1 MKPKANISI
10 GAIIRLGVLFLL
22 MYVPQA
28 LSAQEDS
35 VRIIREREQIN
46 PIDSFLP
53 SSPVGLSSE
62 EFDLPPSQPADE
74 IGKPRNISLERAL
87 YLPYYTNPSPLFKG
101 DYSTDGVIKR
111 FPHGVLFGA
120 GGQTS
125 IPGIGRFNDASIGYR
140 HAFNEKWMLELG
152 ANAMKINMDHITGQ
166 AFSTSGTLF
175 YRPSERVTFKVFG
188 SYDIGNTY
196 GMGSKHY
203 GASIAFDMSER
214 FGMEVGVQRYYD
226 ARSGRWETSPVVIPY
241 YRFNKFTLG
250 VDVGGIVHE
259 ILRNVVFDN
268 KPRNNPTFGPP
279 RFPIPIR

>member
-1 MKPKANISI
+1 MKPKVNISTWT
-10 GAIIRLGVLFLL
+10 IIRLGVFFLL
-22 MYVPQA
+22 LYASQA

-35 VRIIREREQIN
+35 VRIIQDKGQIN
-46 PIDSFLP
+46 PIDSFLQP
-53 SSPVGLSSE
+53 SPVDLSSE
-62 EFDLPPSQPADE
+62 EFNISPSNPAYE
-74 IGKPRNISLERAL
+74 PGKARNISLERAL
-87 YLPYYTNPSPLFKG
+87 YLPYYTNPSPLYKG
-101 DYSTDGVIKR
+101 DYSTDGVIKQ
-111 FPHGVLFGA
+111 FPRGVLFGA

-140 HAFNEKWMLELG
+140 HAFNEKFMLELG

-196 GMGSKHY
+196 GMGRKHY
-203 GASIAFDMSER
+203 GASIAFDMSDR

-241 YRFNKFTLG
+241 YHFNKFTLG

-259 ILRNVVFDN
+259 ILRNVIFDN

>member
-1 MKPKANISI
+1 MKQKMSISI
-10 GAIIRLGVLFLL
+10 CTIIHLGVFFLL
-22 MYVPQA
+22 MYAPQA

-35 VRIIREREQIN
+35 VRIIQDRGQIN
-46 PIDSFLP
+46 PVDSFLQP
-53 SSPVGLSSE
+53 STVGLSSE
-62 EFDLPPSQPADE
+62 EFNISPSHPADE
-74 IGKPRNISLERAL
+74 VGKARNLSLERAL

-101 DYSTDGVIKR
+101 DYSTNGVIKQ
-111 FPHGVLFGA
+111 FPHGALFGA

-140 HAFNEKWMLELG
+140 HAFNEKLMLELG

-196 GMGSKHY
+196 GMGGKHY
-203 GASIAFDMSER
+203 GASIAFDMSDR

-259 ILRNVVFDN
+259 ILRNVIYDN